1 MFAFPALA
9 SSPGRKFL
17 CNAWADSALNIIADL
32 YPGIFMPNVSS
43 DYRNL
48 EFPEFA
54 QKNLTSQRVT
64 RVNCK
69 QSLQNKR
76 LPLSNR
82 FGASCRRRGASHTPR
97 PRPDRPELSR
107 PGRRVL
113 ASYNRFFLNT
123 RRPNNIEMKPIED
136 ADIASNCR
144 ALP

>member
-17 CNAWADSALNIIADL
+17 CNAWADSASNIIADL
-32 YPGIFMPNVSS
+32 HPGIFIPNVSS

-48 EFPEFA
+48 EFPEVCTKKPNIA
-54 QKNLTSQRVT
+54 ARYTCKL
-64 RVNCK
+64 NCK

-107 PGRRVL
+107 PGMRVL

-123 RRPNNIEMKPIED
+123 RRPTIAMEPIED
-136 ADIASNCR
+136 ADIKIS
-144 ALP
+144 